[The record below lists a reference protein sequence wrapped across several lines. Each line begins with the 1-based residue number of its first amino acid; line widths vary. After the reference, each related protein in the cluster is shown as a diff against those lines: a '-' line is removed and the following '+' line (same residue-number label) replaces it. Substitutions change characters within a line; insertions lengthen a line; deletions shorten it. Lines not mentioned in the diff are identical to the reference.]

1 MSSTKTWLKAL
12 LRSRSPAFA
21 SALAYP
27 QGKSGSSAITI
38 NGHPYR
44 YRLGTSDAFV
54 LYECVLRG
62 RKAAYFSKNLP
73 SQNEVRTIVDVG
85 ANVGASAL
93 FWKARYPEARLLCF
107 EPVAE
112 NFAILAENM
121 AGYAITECFNE
132 GLGSADAELELIA
145 SPGTGNEGG
154 WSLYQRGQKGGEAR
168 RRIRIRRSGA
178 RLADLGVRSIDIL
191 KIDTEGHEREILRGL
206 APELLEETRYITGE
220 LHGERDFELLDWLE
234 RSGYRVGCRKSPR
247 SVLFNFEALRTVPK
261 ASSAPT
267 RPQ

>member
-1 MSSTKTWLKAL
+1 MGAKKTWLKAL

-27 QGKSGSSAITI
+27 VRKPGQGAI
-38 NGHPYR
+38 GVFGRPYR
-44 YRLGTSDAFV
+44 YRYGTSDAFV

-62 RKAAYFSKNLP
+62 RKAAYSSKNLP
-73 SQNEVRTIVDVG
+73 AQEEVRTIVDVG

-93 FWKARYPEARLLCF
+93 FWKARYPAARLLCF

-112 NFAILAENM
+112 NFALLSQNLN
-121 AGYAITECFNE
+121 GYRLTECYHE
-132 GLGSADAELELIA
+132 GLGSTDAQLELIA
-145 SPGTGNEGG
+145 SPGAGNEGG

-168 RRIRIRRSGA
+168 QRVTIRRSGA
-178 RLADLGVRSIDIL
+178 RLLELGVRSIDIL
-191 KIDTEGHEREILRGL
+191 KVDTEGHEREILRGL
-206 APELLEETRYITGE
+206 EPELLESTRYVTGE

-234 RSGYRVGCRKSPR
+234 QRGYRVGCRKSPR
-247 SVLFNFEALRTVPK
+247 NVLFNFEALRSTPQ

-267 RPQ
+267 MPQ

>member
-1 MSSTKTWLKAL
+1 MGATKTWLKAL

-21 SALAYP
+21 SALARP
-27 QGKSGSSAITI
+27 VRKPGHGVIDV
-38 NGHPYR
+38 NGLPYR
-44 YRLGTSDAFV
+44 YRYGTSDAFV

-73 SQNEVRTIVDVG
+73 APGGVRTIVDVG

-107 EPVAE
+107 EPVPE
-112 NFAILAENM
+112 NFVLLTQNL
-121 AGYAITECFNE
+121 AGYASTECFNE
-132 GLGSADAELELIA
+132 GLGSADARLELIA
-145 SPGTGNEGG
+145 SPGAGNEGG

-168 RRIRIRRSGA
+168 QSVSIRRSGT
-178 RLADLGVRSIDIL
+178 RLAELGVRAIDIL
-191 KIDTEGHEREILRGL
+191 KVDTEGHEREILMGL
-206 APELLEETRYITGE
+206 GPELLERTRYITGE

-234 RSGYRVGCRKSPR
+234 QRGYQVGCRKSPR
-247 SVLFNFEALRTVPK
+247 NVLFNFEALRVAPK

-267 RPQ
+267 MPQ

>member
-1 MSSTKTWLKAL
+1 MAAGKTWLKAL

-27 QGKSGSSAITI
+27 QRKSGSGAITV
-38 NGHPYR
+38 NGHSYR
-44 YRLGTSDAFV
+44 YRHGTSDAFV

-62 RKAAYFSKNLP
+62 RNAAYFSKNLP
-73 SQNEVRTIVDVG
+73 AQNSVQTIVDVG

-93 FWKARYPEARLLCF
+93 FWKARYPAARLLCF

-112 NFAILAENM
+112 NFALLSQNL
-121 AGYAITECFNE
+121 AGYALTECRNE

-145 SPGTGNEGG
+145 SPGAGNEGG

-168 RRIRIRRSGA
+168 LRITIRRSGA
-178 RLADLGVRSIDIL
+178 RLAELGVHSIDIL

-206 APELLEETRYITGE
+206 APELLERTGYITGE

-234 RSGYRVGCRKSPR
+234 QRGYRVGCRKSPGN
-247 SVLFNFEALRTVPK
+247 VLFNFEALRAVPK
-261 ASSAPT
+261 ASSAPA

>member
-1 MSSTKTWLKAL
+1 MGAGKTWIKAL

-27 QGKSGSSAITI
+27 AGKSGLGAIPI
-38 NGHPYR
+38 NGHPFR
-44 YRLGTSDAFV
+44 YRHGTGDAFV

-73 SQNEVRTIVDVG
+73 ARDQVRVIVDVG

-93 FWKARYPEARLLCF
+93 FWKAQYPAARLLCF

-112 NFAILAENM
+112 NFALLSQNL
-121 AGYAITECFNE
+121 AGYGATECHNE
-132 GLGSADAELELIA
+132 GLGSADAQLELIA
-145 SPGTGNEGG
+145 SPGAGNEGG

-168 RRIRIRRSGA
+168 QRVTIRRSGT
-178 RLADLGVRSIDIL
+178 RLAELGVDAIDIL
-191 KIDTEGHEREILRGL
+191 KVDTEGHEREILRGL
-206 APELLEETRYITGE
+206 EPDMLERTRYITGE

-234 RSGYRVGCRKSPR
+234 QRGYRIGCRKSPR
-247 SVLFNFEALRTVPK
+247 NALFNFEALR
-261 ASSAPT
+261 PT
-267 RPQ
+267 

>member
-1 MSSTKTWLKAL
+1 MGARKTWLKAL

-27 QGKSGSSAITI
+27 RRRSGSGAITV

-44 YRLGTSDAFV
+44 YRHGTSDAFV

-73 SQNEVRTIVDVG
+73 SQDEVQTIVDVG

-93 FWKARYPEARLLCF
+93 FWRARYPGARLLCF

-112 NFAILAENM
+112 NFALLSQNL
-121 AGYAITECFNE
+121 AGYASTECHNE
-132 GLGSADAELELIA
+132 GLGSADAQLELIA
-145 SPGTGNEGG
+145 SPGAGNEGG

-168 RRIRIRRSGA
+168 QRVTIRRSGA
-178 RLADLGVRSIDIL
+178 RLAELGVRSIDIL
-191 KIDTEGHEREILRGL
+191 KIDTEGHEREILVGL
-206 APELLEETRYITGE
+206 EPEMLERTRYITGE

-234 RSGYRVGCRKSPR
+234 QRGYRVGCRKSAR
-247 SVLFNFEALRTVPK
+247 NALFNFEALRAAQK
-261 ASSAPT
+261 DW
-267 RPQ
+267 RC

>member
-1 MSSTKTWLKAL
+1 MGARKTWLKAL

-27 QGKSGSSAITI
+27 RRKTGYGAIAV
-38 NGHPYR
+38 NGHTYR
-44 YRLGTSDAFV
+44 YRHGTGDAFV

-73 SQNEVRTIVDVG
+73 ARNEVRTIVDIG

-93 FWKARYPEARLLCF
+93 FWKTRYPGARLLCF

-112 NFAILAENM
+112 NFALLSQNLA
-121 AGYAITECFNE
+121 AYASTECHNE
-132 GLGSADAELELIA
+132 GLGSADAQLELIA
-145 SPGTGNEGG
+145 SPGAGNEGG

-168 RRIRIRRSGA
+168 QRVTIRCSGT
-178 RLADLGVRSIDIL
+178 RLAELGVDSIDIL
-191 KIDTEGHEREILRGL
+191 KVDTEGHEREILRGL
-206 APELLEETRYITGE
+206 EPEMLERTRYITGE

-234 RSGYRVGCRKSPR
+234 QRGYRVGCSKSPR
-247 SVLFNFEALRTVPK
+247 SSLFNFEAMRV
-261 ASSAPT
+261 A
-267 RPQ
+267 

>member
-1 MSSTKTWLKAL
+1 MGAGTTWLKAL

-27 QGKSGSSAITI
+27 DRKPGCGAIMV
-38 NGHPYR
+38 NGHPFGYR
-44 YRLGTSDAFV
+44 HGTSDAFV

-73 SQNEVRTIVDVG
+73 SRDEVRTIVDVG

-93 FWKARYPEARLLCF
+93 FWRARYPGARLLCF

-112 NFAILAENM
+112 NFTLLLQNLA
-121 AGYAITECFNE
+121 AYASTECHNE

-145 SPGTGNEGG
+145 SPGAGNEGG
-154 WSLYQRGQKGGEAR
+154 WSLYQRGQKGDESR
-168 RRIRIRRSGA
+168 RRVAIRRSGA
-178 RLADLGVRSIDIL
+178 RLAELGVQSIDIL
-191 KIDTEGHEREILRGL
+191 KVDTEGYEGEILRGL
-206 APELLEETRYITGE
+206 EPELLARTSYITGE

-234 RSGYRVGCRKSPR
+234 QRGYRVGCRKSPR
-247 SVLFNFEALRTVPK
+247 KVLFNFEALRAAQK
-261 ASSAPT
+261 DSQ
-267 RPQ
+267 RRDL